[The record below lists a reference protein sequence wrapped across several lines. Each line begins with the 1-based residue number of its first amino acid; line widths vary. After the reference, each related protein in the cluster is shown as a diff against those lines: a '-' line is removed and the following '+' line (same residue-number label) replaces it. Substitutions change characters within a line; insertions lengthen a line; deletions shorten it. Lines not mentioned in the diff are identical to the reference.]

1 MVGTRGKGEVNSGTN
16 HIGFRCVLEGH
27 RMSVFSAASVF
38 VADAL

>member
-27 RMSVFSAASVF
+27 RMSVSAASVF